1 MFESTR
7 THAKRSVRIRSLVKL
22 LRLLRGVLL
31 TLLLKVDARLL
42 DFSLH
47 SLNASKLFFD
57 ALRLARTHL
66 VLDDRILAGQN
77 FNASSRF
84 LDGSLGALGNAVNL
98 ELVGDRKIV
107 GTNEFDDGLR
117 AGDKSYA
124 LENFRSNL
132 GARFNFTDDVLE
144 RDAFNDVGKTL
155 VVESTLR
162 DTSRQRKLTAFEE
175 RRNRRTGARAL
186 TVHTATSRLAVA
198 RTRTATNA
206 IDAGVL
212 KDALI
217 NRINIH
223 QSFTPRRVS
232 ICSLERRLLSAMTVA
247 LTRFVELALP

>member
-124 LENFRSNL
+124 RENFRSNL

-144 RDAFNDVGKTL
+144 RDALNDVGKTL
-155 VVESTLR
+155 VVESTLA
-162 DTSRQRKLTAFEE
+162 SGYVATAEADRL
-175 RRNRRTGARAL
+175 RRAAKQENRRESADRSYRDQPSCRCQNQDRDQRDRRGRA
-186 TVHTATSRLAVA
+186 
-198 RTRTATNA
+198 
-206 IDAGVL
+206 
-212 KDALI
+212 
-217 NRINIH
+217 
-223 QSFTPRRVS
+223 
-232 ICSLERRLLSAMTVA
+232 
-247 LTRFVELALP
+247 